1 MSELDA
7 LSVAAA
13 GFGAAAAAW
22 AAYEARKIRFDQQSP
37 KVIAYLK
44 IGDKHR
50 FIELIVENIGSGPAY
65 CVRLIPKSPFPEFQ
79 ITDLNKTSLV
89 TDAGITLLAPHSR
102 MDFILGRSNTLG
114 EGPRLCEL
122 KYFAGDASKPGKEIV
137 TPVILNN
144 DDFNGRMELMRSD
157 PMKAVEKA
165 MTKLSDGKIRVEV
178 TAPVDYAALLAD
190 PRRVGGPR
198 IVEDPSPESEA
209 DDSHLSEEQDS

>member
-1 MSELDA
+1 MSEFDA

-44 IGDKHR
+44 VGDEHR

-65 CVRLIPKSPFPEFQ
+65 CVRLVPKSPFPEYQ

-89 TDAGITLLAPHSR
+89 TETGITLLAPHSR

-114 EGPRLCEL
+114 EGPRLCDL

-137 TPVILNN
+137 TPVVLNN

-165 MTKLSDGKIRVEV
+165 MKKLADGKVRVELN
-178 TAPVDYAALLAD
+178 APVDYVALLAD
-190 PRRVGGPR
+190 ARRVGGPR
-198 IVEDPSPESEA
+198 IIEEPSRDSDPE
-209 DDSHLSEEQDS
+209 DSHLSEEQDS